1 MLLTEKEA
9 LTILHTI
16 LEELNKR
23 NKHAVIA
30 IADSHGDLLAF
41 LRMEKAKL
49 SSINI
54 VINKAYTAARS
65 QRSTSE
71 MGRNARD
78 PKTGFDMAYYGDAR
92 FTGFGG
98 GIPIKVDNK
107 VIGAVA
113 VSGLSQ
119 EEDEELASIGIA
131 SLGLV

>member
-1 MLLTEKEA
+1 MQLTEKEA
-9 LTILHTI
+9 MLILHTI

-23 NKHAVIA
+23 NKHAIIA
-30 IADSHGDLLAF
+30 VADSHGDLLAF

-49 SSINI
+49 SSIHI
-54 VINKAYTAARS
+54 AMNKAYTAARS
-65 QRSTSE
+65 QRATSE

-78 PKTGFDMAYYGDAR
+78 PKTGFDMAYYGDPR

-98 GIPIKVDNK
+98 GMPIKKHNI

-119 EEDEELASIGIA
+119 EEDEELASLGISTL
-131 SLGLV
+131 SLP